1 MHCAL
6 LRGFPTKLRAQI
18 SSDGTE
24 PDDSWLR
31 ERTRELTRWHPK
43 TRSFSSPF
51 FFSVG
56 ENGLN
61 RLVPC
66 NASRWNL
73 QERLYIE
80 SYLGE
85 TQFPCRNQHEFL
97 IIGTFGRKRNYYIRA

>member
-1 MHCAL
+1 MIRRPPRSTLFPYTTLFRSL

-31 ERTRELTRWHPK
+31 EHTRELARWHPK

-66 NASRWNL
+66 NAPRWNL
-73 QERLYIE
+73 QEQIGRA
-80 SYLGE
+80 S
-85 TQFPCRNQHEFL
+85 CRE
-97 IIGTFGRKRNYYIRA
+97 RV